1 MLTYSSHD
9 ELDAVD
15 VLDFAACARA
25 RWRVRTVDG
34 DVDVAAKGALRTLSA
49 TLTLDEEATL
59 HHLHVPVARAN
70 RSQHRLESTN
80 ILSGFFRCAE
90 KG

>member
-9 ELDAVD
+9 ELDAID
-15 VLDFAACARA
+15 VLHFAACTRA
-25 RWRVRTVDG
+25 WWSVCPVDG

-70 RSQHRLESTN
+70 RSKDRL
-80 ILSGFFRCAE
+80 
-90 KG
+90 